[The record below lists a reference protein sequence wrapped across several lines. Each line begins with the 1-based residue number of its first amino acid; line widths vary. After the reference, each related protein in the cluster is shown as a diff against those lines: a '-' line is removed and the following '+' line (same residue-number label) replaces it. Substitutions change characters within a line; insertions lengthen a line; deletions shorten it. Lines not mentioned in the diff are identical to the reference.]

1 MGCTIKLL
9 LYFFAYQLAFMG
21 VAICGYM
28 WYHHNFEL
36 PQTPDRLYTNLIM
49 LAQVLSTA
57 AVGIHLLAGKYV
69 GLDQKTWGYHTSPK
83 LLGTSVVFI
92 LAMGLWTN
100 YFNELADLPNNMEAA
115 FDMMMHHPLGIV
127 AIVIMA
133 PIVEE
138 LLFRG
143 AIQGHLLRQWKHP
156 AWAIVLSSL
165 IFGLVHGNWVQAPFA
180 FVTGLALGWM
190 YYRTGSL
197 LPGMLMHFVNNGTAV
212 LSVLLADDPNST
224 MVSTFGPTG
233 AALMATGGFVLTVL
247 CVLFIQKKLI
257 PQPASWH
264 QPAHAET
271 TEIENQT
278 LSTQTHSHD
287 ENI

>member
-1 MGCTIKLL
+1 MGRTIKLL

-28 WYHHNFEL
+28 WYHHTFEL
-36 PQTPDRLYTNLIM
+36 PKTPDSLYTNLIM

-69 GLDQKTWGYHTSPK
+69 GLDRKTWGYHCSPK
-83 LLGTSVVFI
+83 LLVTSAVFI

-133 PIVEE
+133 PLVEE

-143 AIQGHLLRQWKHP
+143 AIQGHLLRKWKHP
-156 AWAIVLSSL
+156 AGAIVLSSL

-197 LPGMLMHFVNNGTAV
+197 LPGILMHFVNNSAAV
-212 LSVLLADDPNST
+212 IAFLSADDPNAT
-224 MVSTFGPTG
+224 MVSTYGATE
-233 AALMATGGFVLTVL
+233 AALMAAGGFVLTVL
-247 CVLFIQKKLI
+247 CVLFIQKKLV
-257 PQPASWH
+257 PQSASWYQPA
-264 QPAHAET
+264 QAET
-271 TEIENQT
+271 IEIEDQKM
-278 LSTQTHSHD
+278 
-287 ENI
+287 I

>member
-1 MGCTIKLL
+1 MGRTIKLL

-21 VAICGYM
+21 VAMCGYM
-28 WYHHNFEL
+28 LYHHNFEL
-36 PQTPDRLYTNLIM
+36 PQTPDSLYTNLIM

-100 YFNELADLPNNMEAA
+100 YFNELADLPNNMEAT

-212 LSVLLADDPNST
+212 LSFLLADDPNST
-224 MVSTFGPTG
+224 MISTFGPTG
-233 AALMATGGFVLTVL
+233 AALMATGGFVLTIL
-247 CVLFIQKKLI
+247 CVLFIQKKLV

-264 QPAHAET
+264 QSPHAET
-271 TEIENQT
+271 IEIENQT

>member
-1 MGCTIKLL
+1 MGRTIKLL

-21 VAICGYM
+21 VAMCGYM
-28 WYHHNFEL
+28 LYHHNFEL
-36 PQTPDRLYTNLIM
+36 PQTPDGLYTNLIM

-57 AVGIHLLAGKYV
+57 AVAIHLLAGKYV
-69 GLDQKTWGYHTSPK
+69 GLDRKTWGYYSSLK
-83 LLGTSVVFI
+83 LLVTSVVFI

-156 AWAIVLSSL
+156 AGAIVLSSL

-212 LSVLLADDPNST
+212 LSFLLADDPNST
-224 MVSTFGPTG
+224 MISTFGPAG
-233 AALMATGGFVLTVL
+233 AALMATGGFVLTIL
-247 CVLFIQKKLI
+247 CVLLIQKKLV

-264 QPAHAET
+264 QAIQTET
-271 TEIENQT
+271 IEIENKK
-278 LSTQTHSHD
+278 
-287 ENI
+287 

>member
-1 MGCTIKLL
+1 MGRTIKLL

-21 VAICGYM
+21 VAMCGYM
-28 WYHHNFEL
+28 LYHHNFEL
-36 PQTPDRLYTNLIM
+36 PKTPDSLYTNLIM

-69 GLDQKTWGYHTSPK
+69 GLDRKTWGYYSSLK
-83 LLGTSVVFI
+83 LLVTSVVFI

-156 AWAIVLSSL
+156 AGAIVLSSL

-224 MVSTFGPTG
+224 MISTFGPTG
-233 AALMATGGFVLTVL
+233 AALMATGGFVLTIL
-247 CVLFIQKKLI
+247 CVLFIQKKQV

-264 QPAHAET
+264 QPTQAET
-271 TEIENQT
+271 IEIENKK
-278 LSTQTHSHD
+278 
-287 ENI
+287 

>member
-1 MGCTIKLL
+1 MGRTIKLL

-21 VAICGYM
+21 VAMCGYM
-28 WYHHNFEL
+28 LYHHNFEL
-36 PQTPDRLYTNLIM
+36 PQTPDSLYTNLIM

-100 YFNELADLPNNMEAA
+100 YFNELADLPNNMEAT

-224 MVSTFGPTG
+224 MVSTYGATG
-233 AALMATGGFVLTVL
+233 AALMATGGFVLTIL
-247 CVLFIQKKLI
+247 CVLFIQKKLV

-264 QPAHAET
+264 QSPHAET
-271 TEIENQT
+271 IEIENQT